1 MGKAE
6 QTRQFI
12 IEKAAPIFNKKGI
25 AGTTVDDVLDATGMA
40 KGGIYGRFENRDEI
54 ARASVEYLLEQ
65 LGKRMADIMSREKTA
80 IRKLTAYMNEQLDP
94 LNSYLEGGCPILNFS
109 VEADDTDPVLK
120 KRLSKAIEAGQE
132 RIAAVVKQGVADGE
146 LSADIN
152 AEDFALKMFAS
163 IEGAMMISRVSGNG
177 KYMAGIIRM
186 LKTELKSYIM
196 E

>member
-25 AGTTVDDVLDATGMA
+25 AGTTVDDVLAATGMA

-80 IRKLTAYMNEQLDP
+80 VRKLTAYMNEQLDP

-132 RIAAVVKQGVADGE
+132 RISAVVRQGVADGE
-146 LSADIN
+146 LSTDIN

-163 IEGAMMISRVSGNG
+163 IEGAVMISRVSGNV

-186 LKTELKSYIM
+186 LKAELKRYTL